1 MKISGFT
8 FLRNGQANDYPF
20 LASIQSLLPLVDELV
35 VALGPSADAT
45 LELLQGL
52 ADPKIRVGRT
62 TWNENMRDQGFLYGQ
77 QKMIAQ
83 YNCTG
88 DWAFYLEAD
97 EVLHEAELP
106 AIRKAMQQYV
116 DDPNVEALVFDYL
129 HFYGSPNRTL
139 HSHRWYPREVRV
151 IKTSVRTICPDN
163 LWWEVL
169 EENGKTR
176 FPKAALAGAH
186 IYHYGWLRQS
196 NNKPRRHPVVRK
208 PKSSKPNPNAIDPE
222 LLHDFPGLHPE
233 PVLLWLH
240 GKVERVYQLLPD
252 PIVVKQRGKLVTRVQ
267 EFLSQL
273 TTPEHFTLVK

>member
-1 MKISGFT
+1 M
-8 FLRNGQANDYPF
+8 RNGQANDYPF
-20 LASIQSLLPLVDELV
+20 LASIQSVLPLVDEMII
-35 VALGPSADAT
+35 ALGPSEDAT
-45 LELLQGL
+45 LELLQSL
-52 ADPKIRVGRT
+52 SSPKIRVIKT
-62 TWNENMRDQGFLYGQ
+62 VWNDNMRDQGFLYGQ

-97 EVLHEAELP
+97 EVLHETEIP
-106 AIRKAMQQYV
+106 VIRKAMQKYV
-116 DDPNVEALVFDYL
+116 DDPAVEALVLDYL
-129 HFYGSPNRTL
+129 HFFGSPGRIL
-139 HSHRWYPREVRV
+139 QSHRWYPREVRI

-169 EENGKTR
+169 EADGTTR

-186 IYHYGWLRQS
+186 VYHYGWLRQT
-196 NNKPRRHPVVRK
+196 NHKPHKHPKVRK
-208 PKSSKPNPNAIDPE
+208 PKSSKPSADAVDPD

-240 GKVERVYQLLPD
+240 GKVERVYQLLPE
-252 PIVVKQRGKLVTRVQ
+252 PIIIKQRGTLKSRMQ
-267 EFLSQL
+267 ELLSAL